1 MTAPLPS
8 DDGAIGA
15 SPSVTPDPVSTLSL
29 SRTAVIVGSFIAS
42 VVLASTD
49 PFLGLLAILGFVGAF
64 LSGLVGIGG
73 AIVMIPLLLFVPP
86 ALGFETLDFRTIAAI
101 TIVQVAVA
109 STAGAIGHRGRV
121 DRSLVIAIG
130 VPMTVASF
138 IGAMASAVIEPVVL
152 EAVFATMA
160 AAAAVLTLR
169 RRHRTAVDRP
179 GAVAFNRP
187 GAAGL
192 GAGVGGLAG
201 MVGAGGAFLLIP
213 GMLFGLKVPMRA
225 AVAASLVVVAFA
237 ASAGVVGKAATGQ
250 IDWLL
255 AAGLVA
261 GAIPGGLI
269 GTLVSHRTKVEHL
282 ATILGIIVGLVA
294 LRMWVEILS

>member
-1 MTAPLPS
+1 MTV
-8 DDGAIGA
+8 
-15 SPSVTPDPVSTLSL
+15 SPDAAATLSR
-29 SRTAVIVGSFIAS
+29 SRVVVIVGSLVAS
-42 VVLASTD
+42 ILLAAAD
-49 PFLGLLAILGFVGAF
+49 PFLGLLAILGFAGAF
-64 LSGLVGIGG
+64 LSGLIGVGG
-73 AIVMIPLLLFVPP
+73 AIVMIPLLLYVPP
-86 ALGFETLDFRTIAAI
+86 AVGFESLDFRTVAAI

-130 VPMTVASF
+130 VPMTAASF
-138 IGAMASAVIEPVVL
+138 LGAIASAVVEPVVL

-160 AAAAVLTLR
+160 AAAAVLTLS
-169 RRHRTAVDRP
+169 RRHRTARDQPGPVEFDRP
-179 GAVAFNRP
+179 A
-187 GAAGL
+187 AAGL

-201 MVGAGGAFLLIP
+201 LVGAGGAFLLIP
-213 GMLFGLKVPMRA
+213 GMLFGLRVPMRA
-225 AVAASLVVVAFA
+225 AVAASLVVVAVA

-269 GTLVSHRTKVEHL
+269 GTVVSHRTKVAHL
-282 ATILGIIVGLVA
+282 ATVLGIVVGLVA
-294 LRMWVEILS
+294 IRMWIEILT